1 MLSDTMV
8 KTINEQINKEI
19 YSAYLY
25 LAMAAHAEASG
36 FKGAAVWLKV
46 QYHEE
51 MVHAMKFYE
60 YVADQG
66 GAARFLAIGEPPAR
80 YSSLRDIFDKTLAHE
95 RTVTKSINDLMD
107 LAIREKDHAS
117 QALLAWYVTEQVEE
131 EKNATEIL
139 QTLTMIGDNTSALY
153 LYDKELGVRTV
164 TVPTD
169 FSKGVAAAMIGGA

>member
-1 MLSDTMV
+1 MLSKKMV
-8 KTINEQINKEI
+8 DSVNGQINKEI

-25 LAMAAHAEASG
+25 LAMAASAEASG
-36 FKGAAVWLKV
+36 YKGAAVWLKV

-60 YVADQG
+60 YVMDQG
-66 GAARFLAIGEPPAR
+66 GGLKLMAIAEPQTK
-80 YSSLRDIFDKTLAHE
+80 YSSLLEIFEKTLAHE
-95 RTVTKSINDLMD
+95 QVVTKSINDLME
-107 LAIREKDHAS
+107 LAIQEKDHAS

-139 QTLTMIGDNTSALY
+139 QTLKMIGSNTSALY
-153 LYDKELGVRTV
+153 LYDKELAARIV

-169 FSKGVAAAMIGGA
+169 FSKGVSAVVA

>member
-1 MLSDTMV
+1 MISRKMTDA
-8 KTINEQINKEI
+8 INTQINKEI

-25 LAMAAHAEASG
+25 LAMAASAETQG

-60 YVADQG
+60 YLMDQ
-66 GAARFLAIGEPPAR
+66 AAGVKLAAIDEPPAK
-80 YSSLRDIFDKTLAHE
+80 YGSLIDIYDKALAHE
-95 RTVTKSINDLMD
+95 KIVTGLINGLVE
-107 LAIREKDHAS
+107 LAIAEKDHATKV
-117 QALLAWYVTEQVEE
+117 LLDWYVTEQVEE

-139 QTLTMIGDNTSALY
+139 QTLKMIGNNTSALY
-153 LYDKELGVRTV
+153 LYDKELGARTV

-169 FSKGVAAAMIGGA
+169 FSKGVTAALGG

>member
-1 MLSDTMV
+1 MLSRKMTDA
-8 KTINEQINKEI
+8 INGQINKEI

-25 LAMAAHAEASG
+25 LAMAASAEEQG

-60 YVADQG
+60 YLMDQTAG
-66 GAARFLAIGEPPAR
+66 VRLAALDEPPAK
-80 YSSLRDIFDKTLAHE
+80 YASLLDIYEKGLAHE
-95 RTVTKSINDLMD
+95 KMVTGLINSLME
-107 LAIREKDHAS
+107 LAIAEKDHAS

-139 QTLTMIGDNTSALY
+139 QTLKMIGNNTSALY
-153 LYDKELGVRTV
+153 LYDKELGTRAV

-169 FSKGVAAAMIGGA
+169 FSKGVTAAMGA

>member
-1 MLSDTMV
+1 MLSR
-8 KTINEQINKEI
+8 KTTDAINSQINKEI

-25 LAMAAHAEASG
+25 LAMAASAEAQG

-60 YVADQG
+60 YLMDQS
-66 GAARFLAIGEPPAR
+66 AAVTLNAIEEPPVKFA
-80 YSSLRDIFDKTLAHE
+80 SLFDIFSKTLEHE
-95 RTVTKSINDLMD
+95 QFVTKSINNLMD
-107 LAIREKDHAS
+107 LAIAEKDHAS

-139 QTLTMIGDNTSALY
+139 QTLKMIGNNTSALF

-169 FSKGVAAAMIGGA
+169 FSKGVTAAMGA

>member
-1 MLSDTMV
+1 MLSKKMV
-8 KTINEQINKEI
+8 DAVNSQINKEI

-25 LAMAAHAEASG
+25 LAMAASAEASG
-36 FKGAAVWLKV
+36 YKGAAVWLKV

-60 YVADQG
+60 YVMDQG
-66 GAARFLAIGEPPAR
+66 GSLKLMAIAEPQAK
-80 YSSLRDIFDKTLAHE
+80 YSSLLEIFEKTLAHE
-95 RTVTKSINDLMD
+95 QIVTKSINDLME
-107 LAIREKDHAS
+107 LAIQEKDHAS

-139 QTLTMIGDNTSALY
+139 QTLKMIGSNTSALY
-153 LYDKELGVRTV
+153 LYDKELGARTV

-169 FSKGVAAAMIGGA
+169 FSKGVTAAMGGA